1 MQPGKGFAPQSGR
14 TAAVLAAATRGTGP
28 TTRLHQPPQLP
39 RALARGTH
47 HLTPAGPGREPPV
60 DGGHP
65 IPAVVVRAGAR
76 IAVPRPPVQLHE
88 QRSAACRRSW
98 RPARVCCWLSPN
110 GGPCGRS
117 TPLTK
122 RSSSTLSAPAAV
134 GVSTSIRSERQR
146 CRAGPASASRN
157 DAGAVSYTHLDVYK
171 RQPETFV
178 GGTEARQVDADDA
191 ASRDRGV
198 IFPLILG
205 LVLLSLVLLLRS
217 LVAPIVLVGTVVLTF
232 LAALGVSWWIFTK
245 VFNFSALDVST
256 PLYTCLLYTS
266 RCV

>member
-14 TAAVLAAATRGTGP
+14 TAAVLAAATRGPGP

-39 RALARGTH
+39 RELARGTH

-157 DAGAVSYTHLDVYK
+157 DAGVVRWVATALTTTAIAASNGIVSARSNTVSSTAV
-171 RQPETFV
+171 RQGQAAGSNRCCRNRLRCNRIPGAGRTRRRWSTRRSTTCGAGPRPCRKAALRCDGAAEPKTSPSLGGLV
-178 GGTEARQVDADDA
+178 GGA
-191 ASRDRGV
+191 
-198 IFPLILG
+198 I
-205 LVLLSLVLLLRS
+205 
-217 LVAPIVLVGTVVLTF
+217 
-232 LAALGVSWWIFTK
+232 
-245 VFNFSALDVST
+245 
-256 PLYTCLLYTS
+256 
-266 RCV
+266 